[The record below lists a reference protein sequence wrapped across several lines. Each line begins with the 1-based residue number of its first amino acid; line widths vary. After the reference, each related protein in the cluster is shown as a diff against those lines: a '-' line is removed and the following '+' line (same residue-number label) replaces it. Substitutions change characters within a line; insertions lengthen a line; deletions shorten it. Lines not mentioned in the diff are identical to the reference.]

1 MSRHSQEDG
10 RILMPWERALDRVL
24 TPFEEFIHHQTT
36 GGILLLSAA
45 LIALLIANSPLG
57 PAYQHLLHTKIA
69 LHVGSWRLSLSLHH
83 WINDGLM
90 TFFFFL
96 VGLEIKRELLVGELS
111 DLRQA
116 AMPAIA
122 AVGGM
127 LVPAAI
133 YALSVHEPLAARGWG
148 IPMATDIA
156 FAVSALVILG
166 RRIPSGLITFLV
178 ALAIVDDLGAVIVI
192 AVFYTEHLALAPLG
206 AAAALLLL
214 LIGFNLGGIRHSL
227 PYFIVGAL
235 MWLAML
241 QSGIH
246 ATIAGVLLAL
256 TIPSRPKYNPQS
268 FSRGIADLMQNFQSH
283 DRGDGNILANQHQF
297 SVLQAVEQRAQ
308 SAATPLQRME
318 HGLHHPV
325 GLLVMPLF
333 ALANAGIPLGLGEIV
348 RAFDSP
354 ILFGVAVGLVAGKLL
369 GVFLFTWLAVR
380 LGIGH
385 LPAGTD
391 FRHIVGVGLLAGI
404 GFTMSIFITELA
416 FAGQPQSLTYAKSG
430 ILLASLIAGL
440 GGYLWLRFVVPAPPD
455 RSLYRT
461 ES

>member
-1 MSRHSQEDG
+1 MKRGSQEDG

-45 LIALLIANSPLG
+45 LLALLIANSPLG
-57 PAYQHLLHTKIA
+57 PAYQHLLHAKLA
-69 LHVGSWRLSLSLHH
+69 LRFDGWVLSLSLHH

-127 LVPAAI
+127 LVPAGL
-133 YALSVHEPLAARGWG
+133 YMLTVHDPLGARGWG

-166 RRIPSGLITFLV
+166 RRIPAGLITFLV
-178 ALAIVDDLGAVIVI
+178 ALAIVDDLGAVVVI
-192 AVFYTEHLALAPLG
+192 AVFYTENLDLIPL
-206 AAAALLLL
+206 AAAGGLLLL
-214 LIGFNLGGIRHSL
+214 LIVFNLGGIRHPL
-227 PYFIVGAL
+227 PYFLVGVL

-256 TIPSRPKYNPQS
+256 TIPSRPKYDPQGFLLS
-268 FSRGIADLMQNFQSH
+268 IDKLMDRFRTH
-283 DRGDGNILANQHQF
+283 DRGDGNILANQRQF
-297 SVLQAVEQRAQ
+297 SILQAVEQRAQ

-318 HGLHHPV
+318 HALHHPV
-325 GLLVMPLF
+325 GLIVMPLF
-333 ALANAGIPLGLGEIV
+333 ALANAGIPLGLGELHL
-348 RAFDSP
+348 ALGSP
-354 ILFGVAVGLVAGKLL
+354 ILLGVAAGLVLGKLA

-380 LGIGH
+380 LGVGH
-385 LPAGTD
+385 LPTGTD
-391 FRHIVGVGLLAGI
+391 FRHIVGIGLLAGI

-416 FAGQPQSLTYAKSG
+416 FTGHEQALTFAKSG
-430 ILLASLIAGL
+430 ILLASLVAGI
-440 GGYLWLRFVVPAPPD
+440 GGYLWLRFAIPKPAATTSP
-455 RSLYRT
+455 T
-461 ES
+461 T

>member
-1 MSRHSQEDG
+1 MSQGSHDEG
-10 RILMPWERALDRVL
+10 RILMPWERVLDRVL

-45 LIALLIANSPLG
+45 LLALLVANSPLG
-57 PAYQHLLHTKIA
+57 PAYQHLLHAQIA
-69 LHVGSWRLSLSLHH
+69 LQLGDWKLSLSLHH

-116 AMPAIA
+116 AIPAIA
-122 AVGGM
+122 ALGGM

-133 YALSVHEPLAARGWG
+133 YALTVHDPLGARGWG

-192 AVFYTEHLALAPLG
+192 AVFYTEHLALLPLAI
-206 AAAALLLL
+206 AAGLLLL
-214 LIGFNLGGIRHSL
+214 LIGFNLGGIRHPL
-227 PYFIVGAL
+227 PYFTVGAL

-256 TIPSRPKYNPQS
+256 TIPSRPKYDPQS
-268 FSRGIADLMQNFQSH
+268 FSRGIDELMKRFRSH
-283 DRGDGNILANQHQF
+283 DRGDGNILGNQRQF
-297 SVLQAVEQRAQ
+297 SILQAVEQRAQ

-333 ALANAGIPLGLGEIV
+333 ALANAGIPLGLGELHQALGSSI
-348 RAFDSP
+348 
-354 ILFGVAVGLVAGKLL
+354 LL
-369 GVFLFTWLAVR
+369 GVAAGLVLGKLAGVVLFTWVAVR

-416 FAGQPQSLTYAKSG
+416 FAGHAQALTFAKSG
-430 ILLASLIAGL
+430 ILLASLAAGI
-440 GGYLWLRFVVPAPPD
+440 GGYLWLRFAVPAPPD
-455 RSLYRT
+455 RT
-461 ES
+461 IP